1 MSERKRSAEFM
12 IHNLYLVLVIVARAT
27 GVFLILKAVL
37 SWGTGLI
44 LTRGVGLGVPVWAL
58 LLPIVGGVLLW
69 LVAKPCAALI
79 TRDLE

>member
-1 MSERKRSAEFM
+1 M
-12 IHNLYLVLVIVARAT
+12 IHNLYLVLVVVARAT
-27 GVFLILKAVL
+27 GVFLILNAVL
-37 SWGTGLI
+37 SWVTGLI
-44 LTRGVGLGVPVWAL
+44 LTRGVGLGIPIGAL